1 MVEWSSYQQEIFRD
15 VLEGKQ
21 HSIVEACAGS
31 GKTTV
36 LVEAIKRIPNKR
48 SKVLA
53 VAFNKKIQLELDER
67 IGKSYIT
74 VKTLHSFG
82 LQIVR
87 NAFKKIKIVPDKTKH
102 IILDLF
108 KDNPL
113 VPGDLFLLE
122 KTVYLC
128 KASIVDAPS
137 KIDKLMDDNDI
148 DPIELERDDFIKS
161 VVKILSRCKEQ
172 KEVVGYDDMV
182 WFPIVFGLPIE
193 KFDYVFIDE
202 MQDFTAAQW
211 HIAISACKPGGRIF
225 GWGDRFQCLYS
236 WCGVDIDA
244 VPKTIERL
252 NAKVFSLPISYRCPK
267 KVIALAQEIV
277 PEIKPAPN
285 AKDGEIFHIE
295 EEEIEKHVKPGDF
308 VLSRSNA
315 PLIRLCLSFLRK
327 GIKANIQGRDL
338 GDTLLFMLKKSKK
351 KTTEAFLKWLK
362 DWRNSEVKRLQEKKR
377 SVSLVYDKYECL
389 KELCENT
396 KSLTD
401 VEENIKTLF
410 KDVSDDD
417 KVVFSSTHKSK
428 GLQRPNV
435 FVLRYTYKPEDGG
448 EAANLWYVAITR
460 TMDKLYI
467 VDK

>member
-1 MVEWSSYQQEIFRD
+1 MVEWSSYQQDIFKD
-15 VLEGKQ
+15 VIEGKQ
-21 HSIVEACAGS
+21 HSVVESVAGS
-31 GKTTV
+31 GKTAT
-36 LVEAIKRIPNKR
+36 LIETIKRIPNKR

-53 VAFNKKIQLELDER
+53 VAFNKKIQLELDEK

-82 LQIVR
+82 LQTIR
-87 NAFKKIKIVPDKTKH
+87 NAFRSVKIVPDKTKH

-122 KTVYLC
+122 KIVYLC

-137 KIDKLMDDNDI
+137 KIDTLMDVNDI
-148 DPIELERDDFIKS
+148 DPIDLDRDDFIKS
-161 VVKILSRCKEQ
+161 VVKVLSRCKVQ
-172 KEVVGYDDMV
+172 KESVGYDDMV

-225 GWGDRFQCLYS
+225 AYGDRFQCLYA
-236 WCGVDIDA
+236 WAGVDIDA

-252 NAKVFSLPISYRCPK
+252 DAKVFSLPVSYRCPK
-267 KVIALAQEIV
+267 KVIELAQEIV

-285 AKDGEIFHIE
+285 AKDGEIIHLE
-295 EEEIEKHVKPGDF
+295 EVDLDKHVKPGDF
-308 VLSRSNA
+308 VLSRANA

-389 KELCENT
+389 TELCEGT

-417 KVVFSSTHKSK
+417 KVVFSTCHRAK

-435 FVLRYTYKPEDGG
+435 FVLRYTFRPEEGG
-448 EAANLWYVAITR
+448 EAANLFYVAVTR
-460 TMDKLYI
+460 AQDRLYL
-467 VDK
+467 VSR